1 MTKEEQNI
9 KIKEYLLEFL
19 TLKDYCIDSTW
30 LSHTYYIERNK
41 KNKKI
46 TDYDLQS
53 FIEQTSSK
61 FSYDKEFFEFVNFIK
76 TKDDSL
82 LYTLMQNKVPTL
94 DKYGNGADK
103 VLLFYNSLKHNP
115 SVLLKITE
123 KTKIINNLI
132 ENDLVKPI
140 IDLLEK
146 KDNKKIFLESV
157 FGAKSFTANI
167 DKQKVIY
174 GYCKDLNLI
183 KEYEDKFILLK
194 KHQNIEKESAL
205 EFLDNTV
212 HATIIKINLSQLL
225 ANNLN
230 NDLSKENYK
239 QFFEG
244 ILTEVKKD
252 KNLNIKY
259 VSINKNDLMSSM
271 TKNDLMEFMFVA
283 ENPDIK
289 MLDVAFKLMNEDI
302 IEGKI
307 RKSNSYSLNVSSV
320 YYENILDKA
329 KIKYYYDTI
338 KKDSG
343 EQERSELR
351 VVNKKNKI

>member
-1 MTKEEQNI
+1 M
-9 KIKEYLLEFL
+9 
-19 TLKDYCIDSTW
+19 
-30 LSHTYYIERNK
+30 
-41 KNKKI
+41 
-46 TDYDLQS
+46 
-53 FIEQTSSK
+53 
-61 FSYDKEFFEFVNFIK
+61 
-76 TKDDSL
+76 
-82 LYTLMQNKVPTL
+82 
-94 DKYGNGADK
+94 
-103 VLLFYNSLKHNP
+103 
-115 SVLLKITE
+115 
-123 KTKIINNLI
+123 
-132 ENDLVKPI
+132 
-140 IDLLEK
+140 
-146 KDNKKIFLESV
+146 

-167 DKQKVIY
+167 YKQKVIY

-194 KHQNIEKESAL
+194 KHQNIEKESAM
-205 EFLDNTV
+205 EFLNNTV
-212 HATIIKINLSQLL
+212 HTTIIKINLSQLL
-225 ANNLN
+225 ANNLD

-259 VSINKNDLMSSM
+259 TNVN
-271 TKNDLMEFMFVA
+271 KNDLMEFIFIA

-289 MLDVAFKLMNEDI
+289 MLDVAFKLMNDDI
-302 IEGKI
+302 TEGKI
-307 RKSNSYSLNVSSV
+307 RKSNSYSLNVGSV

-351 VVNKKNKI
+351 VANKRNKI

>member
-115 SVLLKITE
+115 GVLLKITE

-140 IDLLEK
+140 LDLLEK
-146 KDNKKIFLESV
+146 KDNKKIFLENV

-174 GYCKDLNLI
+174 GYCKELNLI

-194 KHQNIEKESAL
+194 KHQNIEKESAI

-212 HATIIKINLSQLL
+212 HTTIIKINLSQLL
-225 ANNLN
+225 ANNLD

-259 VSINKNDLMSSM
+259 TNVN
-271 TKNDLMEFMFVA
+271 KNDLMEFIFIA

-289 MLDVAFKLMNEDI
+289 MLDVAFKLMNDDI
-302 IEGKI
+302 TEGKI
-307 RKSNSYSLNVSSV
+307 RKSNSYSLNVGSV

-351 VVNKKNKI
+351 VANKRNKI